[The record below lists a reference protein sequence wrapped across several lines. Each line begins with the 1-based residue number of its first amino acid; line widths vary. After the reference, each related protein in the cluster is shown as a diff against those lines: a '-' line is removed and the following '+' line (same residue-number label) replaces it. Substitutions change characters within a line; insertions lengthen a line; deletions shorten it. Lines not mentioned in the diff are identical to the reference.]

1 MSTPE
6 TLELGKIIC
15 DTSYYGWLI
24 NYAQLSNMIATQYD
38 VDYDEMWTFSDE
50 IHKFLGNRPKMFPG
64 IIGGHC
70 IIPNLDLIHNE
81 TLNLIK
87 KINTNYEKNFKIK
100 L

>member
-1 MSTPE
+1 
-6 TLELGKIIC
+6 
-15 DTSYYGWLI
+15 
-24 NYAQLSNMIATQYD
+24 MIATQYD